1 MFDVKAYTKNFC
13 SEHRFTEWEEVKK
26 HLMILTE
33 DNMKIVRDCAEDLL
47 QYGIYYK
54 KTEYFSLIVVKE

>member
-1 MFDVKAYTKNFC
+1 MFVVKAYAKNLC
-13 SEHRFTEWEEVKK
+13 SEHHFTEWEEVKR

-33 DNMKIVRDCAEDLL
+33 DNMKLIRDCAEDLL

-54 KTEYFSLIVVKE
+54 KTEYFALIVKEE